1 MGQGQGFRRPTAADF
16 NIDPNAGITQAELEE
31 FLKRQKPVPR
41 EGPEQDTGEFVSK
54 ATRSINPVNW
64 AQGVKETATN
74 LPGVASNL
82 AMMPINMVGGAID
95 AAKEGNY
102 GKAGMRALYAS
113 MPIAGGVVGAAGGLL
128 A

>member
-1 MGQGQGFRRPTAADF
+1 MGQGNGFRRPTAADF

-41 EGPEQDTGEFVSK
+41 APNPGGAGEFVSK
-54 ATRSINPVNW
+54 ATRSVNPYNW

-82 AMMPINMVGGAID
+82 ASMPINMVGGAID
-95 AAKEGNY
+95 SAKEGNY
-102 GKAGMRALYAS
+102 GKAGMRA
-113 MPIAGGVVGAAGGLL
+113 
-128 A
+128 